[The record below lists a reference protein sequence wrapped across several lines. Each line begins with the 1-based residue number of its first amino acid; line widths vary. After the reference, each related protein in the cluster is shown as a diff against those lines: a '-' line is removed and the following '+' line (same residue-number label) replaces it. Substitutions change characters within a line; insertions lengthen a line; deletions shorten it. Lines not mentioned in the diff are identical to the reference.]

1 MGSPLTDII
10 AEGLEQLRSAAS
22 VKPKRRRLGPA
33 MRLKLIKKG
42 SDQSWIG
49 VLVPDFAHL
58 ACDLDGRGRR

>member
-33 MRLKLIKKG
+33 MRLKTIKKG

-49 VLVPDFAHL
+49 VVAPD
-58 ACDLDGRGRR
+58 